1 MGEKAKNTLAKTTLL
16 AHGQMVIPL
25 AVIGL
30 PVNIYIP
37 PFYGD
42 TLGLDLA
49 LVGFILFAARLT
61 DVITDPLVGRL
72 SDLTQTRW
80 GRRRPWIL
88 AGVPMMMMASYLLF
102 FPPEIVSVWYLLGS
116 VMLIYLGF
124 TFIVIPYGAWGA
136 ELATDYNERS
146 RITGYR
152 EIFLLVGVML
162 AITAPILSGI
172 SDADLP
178 EGEQAQTASREAMS
192 ALGYLILVLM
202 PICATILFWKVKEP
216 KPTLVRHQ
224 PFFKSI
230 RSVMRNGPFRI
241 VLVSTMLSALAGSF
255 NGSLAILFFDHVAQ
269 LEPLQGQLLIFTLIT
284 MGFFGAPIWI
294 WAARNFQKQKV
305 LACAGAISLSCF
317 ALVPVVI
324 YGLRP
329 IAPDAVFFA
338 FLVTSSLQGLCMA
351 AGPILSQSILAD
363 IVDLDTIKN
372 GGQRAGFLFAFLGMV
387 RKIFDAAGLIS
398 LPIIAYFTF
407 NPKLE
412 ENTPEALFSVL
423 AMYCLVPLV
432 LWTTATYVIWKYPI
446 TPERQAR
453 LRAALDRREARQAL
467 LMASSD

>member
-1 MGEKAKNTLAKTTLL
+1 MSEKPKNTLAKTTLL

-72 SDLTQTRW
+72 SDLTKTRW
-80 GRRRPWIL
+80 GRRRPWVL

-102 FPPEIVSVWYLLGS
+102 FPPEIVSVWYLLSS

-162 AITAPILSGI
+162 AITAPLLSGLGG
-172 SDADLP
+172 AELP
-178 EGEQAQTASREAMS
+178 EGEEPKTASREAMA

-202 PICATILFWKVKEP
+202 PICAGILFWKVKEP
-216 KPTLVRHQ
+216 KPVLVRHQ
-224 PFFKSI
+224 PFFKSV
-230 RSVMRNGPFRI
+230 RSVLRNGPFRI
-241 VLVSTMLSALAGSF
+241 ILLSTMFSALAGSF
-255 NGSLAILFFDHVAQ
+255 NGALAILFFDHVAR
-269 LEPLQGQLLIFTLIT
+269 LEAIEGQLLIFTMIA
-284 MGFFGAPIWI
+284 MGFLGAPIWI
-294 WAARNFQKQKV
+294 WAAKNFQKQKV
-305 LACAGAISLSCF
+305 LACAGAVSLCAF
-317 ALVPVVI
+317 ALVPVII
-324 YGLRP
+324 YWLRP
-329 IAPDAVFFA
+329 VAPDAVFWA
-338 FLVTSSLQGLCMA
+338 FLATSSLQGLCIA

-363 IVDLDTIKN
+363 IIDLDTIKN
-372 GGQRAGFLFAFLGMV
+372 GSQRAGFLFAFLGMI
-387 RKIFDAAGLIS
+387 RKIFDAAGLIA
-398 LPIIAYFTF
+398 LPIIAYFSF

-412 ENTPEALFSVL
+412 ENTPEALFVVL

-432 LWTTATYVIWKYPI
+432 LWTTATYIVWQYPI

-467 LMASSD
+467 LLASSD